1 MKSIFELENRLNI
14 NKEFEKLL
22 NALFIDGEAVI
33 QEKDLNDYN
42 EFSNLKNAIDN
53 TVFLDWKFRQTFLST
68 EEYLGFLGINVE
80 EILSYD
86 SCYIEEDV
94 FLYFLEFLINMFWL
108 MGQNNKLEF
117 SPKAKAYV
125 ENIPKILEKMNYKSE
140 ILEDRVI
147 ITKRNADVD
156 SVLTAVPTNI
166 SQMLLEYNDFRIK
179 DDIKAKKDILKS
191 IDLYLDADNHKIK
204 NLIKGKNKELV
215 DSFETILNNM
225 GVNHLSDDEK
235 YKNMSNEERIKWYD
249 KAFLMML
256 HGIRS
261 IEVDKIKQE
270 RKDLISK

>member
-1 MKSIFELENRLNI
+1 MKSIFELENRLDI
-14 NKEFEKLL
+14 NKEFAKLIK
-22 NALFIDGEAVI
+22 ALFVDGEATI
-33 QEKDLNDYN
+33 EEKNGY
-42 EFSNLKNAIDN
+42 EYYEYSNLRDAIDEK
-53 TVFLDWKFRQTFLST
+53 VFLNWKFRQTFLST

-80 EILSYD
+80 QILTYD
-86 SCYIEEDV
+86 SYYIEEDV
-94 FLYFLEFLINMFWL
+94 FLYFLEFLINMFWI
-108 MGQNNKLEF
+108 MSKNNNLEF

-125 ENIPKILEKMNYKSE
+125 DNIPKILEKMNYKSE

-156 SVLTAVPTNI
+156 SVLPAVPTNI
-166 SQMLLEYNDFRIK
+166 AHLLLEYNDFRIK

-235 YKNMSNEERIKWYD
+235 YKNMSDEERIQWYD
-249 KAFLMML
+249 KAFLMIL

-270 RKDLISK
+270 RKALITK